1 MITLLTIIGVLIFI
15 VMIFIVYQSSSW
27 ILKKLKIGSDKSR
40 RNIAI
45 APAILLAPVLVIA
58 IFIGSILIEDSFV
71 SRDYYYF
78 DEYTWRAKSASRK
91 GMASP
96 LIEEQILIGQ
106 TKPQVIELLGDDFHH
121 YDENSIMY
129 HLEKYPH
136 LPFKNPEIL
145 IIQFWGGKVVNVS
158 QNKLYN

>member
-15 VMIFIVYQSSSW
+15 AMIFIVYQSSSW

-45 APAILLAPVLVIA
+45 VPSILLAPVLIIA
-58 IFIGSILIEDSFV
+58 LFIGSILIESSFG
-71 SRDYYYF
+71 SRTYYYF
-78 DEYTWRAKSASRK
+78 NEYTWKTKIASRK
-91 GMASP
+91 GMTSP
-96 LIEEQILIGQ
+96 LIENRILIGQ
-106 TKPQVIELLGDDFHH
+106 TKPQVIELLGDDFHY
-121 YDENSIMY
+121 YDENSIIY
-129 HLEKYPH
+129 HLEKFPH

-145 IIQFWGGKVVNVS
+145 VIQFWRGKVINVS